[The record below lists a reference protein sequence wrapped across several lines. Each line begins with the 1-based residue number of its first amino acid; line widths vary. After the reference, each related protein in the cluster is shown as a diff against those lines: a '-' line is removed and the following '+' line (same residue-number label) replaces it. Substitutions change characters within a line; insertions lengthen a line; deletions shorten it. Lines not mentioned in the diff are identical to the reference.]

1 MRRALV
7 VTLAVLIALA
17 LVVWLV
23 DDDAGRAPVT
33 APDGGIVLRIVDG
46 DTLEAEVAG
55 GASETVRLLGIDTP
69 ESVAPD
75 RPVECWGHE
84 ATEVL
89 RGLLPPGT
97 EVRLERD
104 VEARDRFGRLL
115 AYVFRQPDGLFVN
128 EALAAA
134 GAADTLTIE
143 PNHAYAAQLADAVAG
158 ARARGEGQWGACR

>member
-1 MRRALV
+1 
-7 VTLAVLIALA
+7 
-17 LVVWLV
+17 
-23 DDDAGRAPVT
+23 
-33 APDGGIVLRIVDG
+33 
-46 DTLEAEVAG
+46 
-55 GASETVRLLGIDTP
+55 VRLLGIDTP

-75 RPVECWGHE
+75 RPVECYGPE

-89 RGLLPPGT
+89 AGLVPRGT

-134 GAADTLTIE
+134 GAADTLSIE
-143 PNHAYAAQLADAVAG
+143 PNTAYAARLAGAVAG
-158 ARARGEGQWGACR
+158 ARAAGLGRWGAC